1 MSNTNISANMAL
13 PIPVVGVDTGPNW
26 ALNIDACLALI
37 DLHDHSSGK
46 GVQIGTAG
54 LNIDGDF
61 SIGNNNLLNVNSM
74 RLASQS
80 AVLAGGSDL
89 RCVYAVGVNLY
100 YNDGNGNQIQIT
112 SGGGVAGSPGSISN
126 LTSPAS
132 ASYVALSET
141 FVWQSDS
148 NIAADMDMRSVIL
161 RNSTASSKGMTLSPP
176 AAMASDFEVTFP
188 ALPAAQ
194 RFMTLDNVGSIAASW
209 VTDNVTTEI
218 SSSNLQV
225 KDLGISTA
233 KIAAN
238 AVTLP
243 KLAVPLVHTSS
254 SSGSFNASSTSF
266 ADISNLTVTFTS
278 LARPVMIGIQSS
290 GNDAM
295 SFGITCTAN
304 QVANFEGIAT
314 FQVLRDS
321 TVVYSWIVKLEC
333 QLQSVSQRNTLL
345 INAPMGI
352 IDSTSTAG
360 THTWKVQ
367 YKVNDS
373 DYIALAQNC
382 TLTILEM

>member
-1 MSNTNISANMAL
+1 MSNTNISSNMAL
-13 PIPVVGVDTGPNW
+13 PIPVVGVDTGPDW

-37 DLHDHSSGK
+37 DIHDHSSGK
-46 GVQIGTAG
+46 GVQIGVAG
-54 LNIDGDF
+54 INIDGDF
-61 SIGNNNLLNVNSM
+61 SVGNNNILNVNSM
-74 RLASQS
+74 RLVSHGA
-80 AVLAGGSDL
+80 ALAGGSDL
-89 RCVYAVGVNLY
+89 RCVYAVGVNLF

-132 ASYVALSET
+132 ASYVALDET

-148 NIAADMDMRSVIL
+148 NVAADMDFRSAIF
-161 RNSTASSKGMTLSPP
+161 RNSSASSKGMTMNPP
-176 AAMASDFEVTFP
+176 AAMASDFSVTWP

-194 RFMTLDNVGSIAASW
+194 HFMTMDNTGAMAASW

-243 KLAVPLVHTSS
+243 KLAAPLTHTSA

-266 ADISNLTVTFTS
+266 ADVSNLSVTFTS

-290 GNDAM
+290 GNDIM
-295 SFGITCTAN
+295 SFGVTCTPT
-304 QVANFEGIAT
+304 QVTNFEGTAT
-314 FQVLRDS
+314 FQILRDS
-321 TVVYSWIVKLEC
+321 TVVYSWAVKLES
-333 QLQSVSQRNTLL
+333 QIQSNSQRNTLL
-345 INAPMGI
+345 TNAPTGI
-352 IDSTSTAG
+352 IDSSVTAG
-360 THTWKVQ
+360 SHTWKVQ
-367 YKVNDS
+367 YKVNDA

-382 TLTILEM
+382 ALTVLEM